1 MKKLI
6 AFILTLVCVLGLVG
20 CNTTQ
25 NKQNDLSETTDFA
38 FAYKHIAGT
47 FACGERVGLSVELT
61 NQQNESYVWTGS
73 QSNYRARVKL
83 ICNNSGAEYSISPE
97 PIPDTDDFKN
107 KIRDTDK
114 YHQRLADSSDYRL
127 ELYSQPAV
135 ADVDSRHNVQQIMYI
150 VSHLP
155 RRQSVVMTLWL
166 KGYSCSEI
174 AHMLGITAGGVR
186 NHIFHARK
194 NIKKMLEK

>member
-25 NKQNDLSETTDFA
+25 DKQNDLSETTDFA

-97 PIPDTDDFKN
+97 PIPDTDDMSTHEVKEGETRSFDFYFT
-107 KIRDTDK
+107 IPADAVSGK
-114 YHQRLADSSDYRL
+114 YSLVCSFENSTQTFDNVF
-127 ELYSQPAV
+127 EL
-135 ADVDSRHNVQQIMYI
+135 
-150 VSHLP
+150 
-155 RRQSVVMTLWL
+155 
-166 KGYSCSEI
+166 K
-174 AHMLGITAGGVR
+174 
-186 NHIFHARK
+186 
-194 NIKKMLEK
+194 